1 MTTQRKVSKNGVA
14 VAVLA
19 VLMLVILGKV
29 YTLKTST
36 QDLGALALNSTAT
49 CSATPSLTVLSPN
62 GAEQYKPGQ
71 QILVSWSSCA
81 IARDADIAI
90 DVLQIDPTTRK
101 VTTFPVIGNTLNDG
115 SQPIVLP
122 STVSWPQIKYGTNF
136 KIKVRYVTPAGV
148 RVAEDQSD
156 QQFRIA
162 DLKVVMGTPSY
173 NRTTNANGQ
182 VTSVT
187 YTIPLTVTPTGSDL
201 YLRQAATLGETVV
214 TSSAFAFVFQNSIN
228 PTVSDR
234 ISSGSWTVSSSDAPE
249 VTSTTPIL
257 SGFRVDDGSTKHFT
271 LTVTLTSPSM
281 ANSSYRIALK
291 QFQAFTTLNMF
302 TQDSIKTL
310 LIPAESY
317 RTDYQFINN

>member
-1 MTTQRKVSKNGVA
+1 
-14 VAVLA
+14 
-19 VLMLVILGKV
+19 
-29 YTLKTST
+29 
-36 QDLGALALNSTAT
+36 
-49 CSATPSLTVLSPN
+49 
-62 GAEQYKPGQ
+62 
-71 QILVSWSSCA
+71 
-81 IARDADIAI
+81 
-90 DVLQIDPTTRK
+90 
-101 VTTFPVIGNTLNDG
+101 
-115 SQPIVLP
+115 
-122 STVSWPQIKYGTNF
+122 
-136 KIKVRYVTPAGV
+136 VTPAGV